1 MYRLTNS
8 FPYLVNRVGV
18 RIGEM
23 FGRRLTPYGVTLPMY
38 RVLAA
43 LWEQPDQ
50 RLNDL
55 SQMTSIETSTLSRL
69 VGGLMRK
76 GFVSRTRLEQ
86 NARTV
91 SINLTRQGRA
101 LADELIPL
109 ATRFEEVAIHSF
121 GLDEVTKLKDA
132 LTTVYDHLN
141 ELEPEITRALA
152 RSSTVRGGRKIAKG
166 SRQSRGVRTNTK
178 APPRGVT

>member
-1 MYRLTNS
+1 
-8 FPYLVNRVGV
+8 
-18 RIGEM
+18 M

-43 LWEQPDQ
+43 LWEQSDQ

-55 SQMTSIETSTLSRL
+55 TQMTSIELSTLSRL

-76 GFVSRTRLEQ
+76 GFVSRTRLEE

-101 LADELIPL
+101 LDDELIPL

-121 GLDEVTKLKDA
+121 GVEEVAKLKRA

-141 ELEPEITRALA
+141 ELEPEITRTLA
-152 RSSTVRGGRKIAKG
+152 RQSGMPLSGRRAKG
-166 SRQSRGVRTNTK
+166 SRQFSGARTSTKARRGV
-178 APPRGVT
+178 